1 MKINGKLIIKAVAAV
16 GTALG
21 ATILA
26 IQTKK
31 GLDERAERSEPIDEE
46 NVVDVPEGDVVD
58 ADAEDNPDDGNE
70 ETEES

>member
-1 MKINGKLIIKAVAAV
+1 MKINGKLVIKAVAAV

-31 GLDERAERSEPIDEE
+31 GLDARAERSEPIDEE

-58 ADAEDNPDDGNE
+58 ADEDTNPDDGNE